1 MSGDTPDTADTI
13 ESGKRLVRARA
24 ASGSSLGER
33 LLNQFYRLTW
43 RTPIHAFKLRGR
55 YPLKLLTVPDDPVLG
70 DADRGLAMLDG
81 IIRWRGETQAIV
93 DCTFGATNWSRGFSD
108 YMHSFAWLRD
118 LAAVKDRAVAAP
130 VAEHLM
136 RAWLSAHAENVTDAA
151 WRGDLA
157 GKRILYWAAHAPLI
171 LSSTDLVY
179 RSSVLNTLART
190 ARHLERVAD
199 RTPIGIA
206 RVQAWS
212 GVIAAGLLMPG
223 GEPRRTF
230 GEAGLQKALAGA
242 FTYDGGSVC
251 RSPNALADGI
261 VILSMLVKAYE
272 ARRIPPDGLV
282 ADVLSKAV
290 PALQGVVL
298 GDGGLS
304 SWQGGLPLAKPD
316 MDAIL
321 RGSGIRSRPLRQAR
335 DWGYQRINA
344 GDTIIVMDAAPPP
357 VSRLVETG
365 CASTLA
371 FEVSDGPHRL
381 VVNCGGARAGGPG
394 MAPALVQGL
403 RTTAAHSTLTLSD
416 SNSTSIHSDGSLG
429 KGVEEVEL
437 DRQEAE
443 IGSRIEASHDG
454 YGRRFGFVHKRSM
467 SVGPDGREIR
477 GDDVLLP
484 AKVRRKGQ
492 AATFAVRFHLGPD
505 VEVSPTADGN
515 GALLRIAEGPLWQFR
530 SHGGAL
536 AIDDSLW
543 VDGNGRIRGT
553 QQLVISGEVPAGGA
567 SVSWAF
573 RRAG

>member
-1 MSGDTPDTADTI
+1 MSGETPDTSDTI
-13 ESGKRLVRARA
+13 ESGKRLVRART

-55 YPLKLLTVPDDPVLG
+55 YPLKLLTVPEDPVLG
-70 DADRGLAMLDG
+70 DAERGLAMLEG
-81 IIRWRGETQAIV
+81 TIRWRGETQAIEGCRF
-93 DCTFGATNWSRGFSD
+93 DATHWSRGFSD

-118 LAAVKDRAVAAP
+118 LAAAKDRDIAAP
-130 VAEHLM
+130 IAEYLM
-136 RAWLSAHAENVTDAA
+136 RAWLSANADNVTDAA

-157 GKRILYWAAHAPLI
+157 GKRVLYWAAHAPLI

-190 ARHLERVAD
+190 ARHLDRVAD
-199 RTPIGIA
+199 RTPIGVP
-206 RVQAWS
+206 RVHAWA

-251 RSPNALADGI
+251 RSPNALADG
-261 VILSMLVKAYE
+261 VVTLSMLVKAYE
-272 ARRIPPDGLV
+272 ARRIQPDALIGE
-282 ADVLSKAV
+282 VLAKAV
-290 PALQGVVL
+290 PALQGVMM
-298 GDGGLS
+298 GDGALS
-304 SWQGGLPLAKPD
+304 SWQGGLPLCKVD

-321 RGSGIRSRPLRQAR
+321 LGSGVRARPMRQAR
-335 DWGYQRINA
+335 DWGYQRISV
-344 GDTIIVMDAAPPP
+344 GDTTIVMDAAPPP
-357 VSRLVETG
+357 VSRLIETG

-371 FEVSDGPHRL
+371 IEISDATHRL
-381 VVNCGGARAGGPG
+381 VVNCGGARAGGAG
-394 MAPALVQGL
+394 MTPVLAQGL

-416 SNSTSIHSDGSLG
+416 SNSTSVHADGSLG

-443 IGSRIEASHDG
+443 IGSRIEVSHDG
-454 YGRRFGFVHKRSM
+454 YARRYGFVHRRSM

-477 GDDVLLP
+477 GDDVLVP
-484 AKVRRKGQ
+484 AQVRRKGQ

-515 GALLRIAEGPLWQFR
+515 GALLRISEGALWQFR

-536 AIDDSLW
+536 VIDDSLW
-543 VDGNGRIRGT
+543 VDGNGRIRAT

>member
-1 MSGDTPDTADTI
+1 MSGDTPDTSDTI

-55 YPLKLLTVPDDPVLG
+55 YPLKLLTVPEDPALG
-70 DADRGLAMLDG
+70 DTERGLAMLDG
-81 IIRWRGETQAIV
+81 VIRWRGEIQSIET
-93 DCTFGATNWSRGFSD
+93 CTFVDTNWSRGFSD
-108 YMHSFAWLRD
+108 YMHSFVWLRD

-130 VAEHLM
+130 IAEYLM
-136 RAWLSAHAENVTDAA
+136 RAWLTANAENVTDAA

-157 GKRILYWAAHAPLI
+157 GKRVLYWAAHAPLI

-179 RSSVLNTLART
+179 RSTVLNTLART

-199 RTPIGIA
+199 RTPIGIP
-206 RVQAWS
+206 RVHAWA

-230 GEAGLQKALAGA
+230 GEAGLQKALASA

-251 RSPNALADGI
+251 RSPNALADSI
-261 VILSMLVKAYE
+261 VTLSMLIKAYD
-272 ARRIPPDGLV
+272 ARRIQPDTLISE
-282 ADVLSKAV
+282 VLAKAV
-290 PALQGVVL
+290 PALQGVMM
-298 GDGGLS
+298 GDGALS
-304 SWQGGLPLAKPD
+304 SWQGGLPLAKLD

-321 RGSGIRSRPLRQAR
+321 LGSGVRARAMCQAR
-335 DWGYQRINA
+335 DWGYQRVSA
-344 GDTIIVMDAAPPP
+344 GETILVMDAAPPP

-371 FEVSDGPHRL
+371 IEISDAIHRL
-381 VVNCGGARAGGPG
+381 VVNCGGARGGGAG

-416 SNSTSIHSDGSLG
+416 SNSTSVHADGSLG

-454 YGRRFGFVHKRSM
+454 YARRFGFVHRRSL

-477 GDDVLLP
+477 GDDVLVP
-484 AKVRRKGQ
+484 ARVRRKGQ

-543 VDGNGRIRGT
+543 VDGNGRIRAT

>member
-1 MSGDTPDTADTI
+1 MSGDAPDIPDTI
-13 ESGKRLVRARA
+13 ESGKRLVRVRS

-33 LLNQFYRLTW
+33 LLNQFHRLTW

-55 YPLKLLTVPDDPVLG
+55 YPLKLLTVPEDPFAG
-70 DADRGLAMLDG
+70 DADRGLAMQEG
-81 IIRWRGETQAIV
+81 SIRWRGETQKIEECDFAS
-93 DCTFGATNWSRGFSD
+93 ANWSRGFAD

-118 LAAVKDRAVAAP
+118 LTAIKDRAAAAP

-136 RAWLSAHAENVTDAA
+136 RAWLAAFAENITDAA

-157 GKRILYWAAHAPLI
+157 GKRILFWSAHAPLI

-179 RSSVLNTLART
+179 RSTVLNTLART

-199 RTPIGIA
+199 RTPIGVA
-206 RVQAWS
+206 RVEAWA

-223 GEPRRTF
+223 GEPRRHF
-230 GEAGLQKALAGA
+230 GESGLLKALASA

-261 VILSMLVKAYE
+261 VTLTMLAKSYE
-272 ARRIPPDGLV
+272 ARRIQPPSLV
-282 ADVLSKAV
+282 GDVLSKSV
-290 PALQGVVL
+290 PALQGVTM
-298 GDGGLS
+298 GDGALS
-304 SWQGGLPLAKPD
+304 SWQGGVPLPKAE
-316 MDAIL
+316 MDAIIA
-321 RGSGIRSRPLRQAR
+321 GSGVRARPLRQAR
-335 DWGYQRINA
+335 DWGYQRVSA
-344 GDTIIVMDAAPPP
+344 GDTVLVIDAAPPP

-371 FEVSDGPHRL
+371 IEMTDGPRRL
-381 VVNCGGARAGGPG
+381 IVNCGGARAGGAG

-403 RTTAAHSTLTLSD
+403 RTTAAHSTLTLAD
-416 SNSTSIHSDGSLG
+416 SNSTSIHADGSLG

-454 YGRRFGFVHKRSM
+454 YARRYGFVHKRSM
-467 SVGPDGREIR
+467 SVGPDGREVR

-484 AKVRRKGQ
+484 ARTRRKAQG
-492 AATFAVRFHLGPD
+492 ASFAVRFHLGPD
-505 VEVSPTADGN
+505 VEVSPTADGS
-515 GALLRIAEGPLWQFR
+515 GALLRILEGPLWQFR
-530 SHGGAL
+530 AHGGTL
-536 AIDDSLW
+536 SIDDSLW
-543 VDGNGRIRGT
+543 VDGNGRIRAT
-553 QQLVISGEVPAGGA
+553 QQLVISGEAPAGGA
-567 SVSWAF
+567 SISWAF